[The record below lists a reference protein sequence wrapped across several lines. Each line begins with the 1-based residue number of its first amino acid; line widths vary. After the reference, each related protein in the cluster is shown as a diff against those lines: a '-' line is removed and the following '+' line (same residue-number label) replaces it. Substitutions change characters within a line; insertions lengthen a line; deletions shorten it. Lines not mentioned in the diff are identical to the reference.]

1 MIRWSSSSSARKKLQ
16 MRKKLEIEIVQ
27 FLKKM
32 IDPMSEVIFT
42 LDENFRRRKSR
53 RGRFEIMSITEVL
66 LIWPAL
72 MNKLVNYMTRYLYN

>member
-1 MIRWSSSSSARKKLQ
+1 MVFFFISSKKNF
-16 MRKKLEIEIVQ
+16 RCGKKLEIEIVR

-53 RGRFEIMSITEVL
+53 RGRFEIMLMTEFL
-66 LIWPAL
+66 ANMIIFH
-72 MNKLVNYMTRYLYN
+72 T

>member
-1 MIRWSSSSSARKKLQ
+1 MVFFFIGTKKTSDAE
-16 MRKKLEIEIVQ
+16 KKLEIEIVQ

>member
-1 MIRWSSSSSARKKLQ
+1 MVFFFISSKKTSDAE
-16 MRKKLEIEIVQ
+16 KKLEIEIVQ

>member
-53 RGRFEIMSITEVL
+53 RGRFEIMLMTEFL
-66 LIWPAL
+66 ANMIIFHA
-72 MNKLVNYMTRYLYN
+72 